1 MSSDAGP
8 GPISETENRR
18 NEMTVAEMTTSAD
31 GTAIAFDRIGSGPAL
46 ILIGG
51 AFNDRRTP
59 AALAEE
65 LASEFTVYTYDRRG
79 RGDSG
84 DTQPYAVERE
94 VEDLESVIGA
104 AGGSARLYGHS
115 SGAEL
120 ARATAARG
128 ISVPKLAMYEPP
140 YFVDDS
146 RPASRPDLIPQL
158 EGLVGDGLRGDA
170 VELWMR
176 EGPMKGMPP
185 EALDGMLA
193 EMRAAP
199 MWQGLEALAHT
210 LPYDTRVM
218 APTQARG
225 PLPTEWTD
233 SVTLPTL
240 VMDGG
245 ESPPWQR
252 NACRALVEL
261 LPDATYR
268 TLEGQDHRAEP
279 SAVAPVLEAFLA

>member
-1 MSSDAGP
+1 L
-8 GPISETENRR
+8 
-18 NEMTVAEMTTSAD
+18 TVAEMTTSAD
-31 GTAIAFDRIGSGPAL
+31 GTKIAFDRIGSGPAL
-46 ILIGG
+46 ILVGG

-59 AALAEE
+59 VPLAE
-65 LASEFTVYTYDRRG
+65 LLSESFSVSTYDRRG

-94 VEDLESVIGA
+94 IEDLEAVIA
-104 AGGSARLYGHS
+104 ATGGSVYVYGHS

-128 ISVPKLAMYEPP
+128 ASVARLAMYEPP

-146 RPASRPDLIPQL
+146 RPALRPDLIQQL
-158 EGLVGDGLRGDA
+158 EGLVGGGRRGDA

-176 EGPMKGMPP
+176 EGPMKGMPL

-218 APTQARG
+218 APYQAG
-225 PLPTEWTD
+225 DPLPTEWSD
-233 SVTLPTL
+233 SVAMPTL

-245 ESPPWQR
+245 KSPPWMR
-252 NACRALVEL
+252 NACRALAEL
-261 LPDATYR
+261 LPDARYR
-268 TLEGQDHRAEP
+268 TLEGQDHAAAP
-279 SAVAPVLEAFLA
+279 TAVAPVLEEFLA